1 LEGKLV
7 GTIGFEPTTSSVSR
21 KRSNQ
26 LSYAPKTCQR
36 LVYQDRS
43 RREKAQIAPAPR
55 TFAPEPRTL
64 ATELR
69 GKDEGTRA
77 DWLIRGG

>member
-1 LEGKLV
+1 MV
-7 GTIGFEPTTSSVSR
+7 GTTGFEPATSSVSR

-26 LSYAPKTCQR
+26 LSYAPIRDDLSLSGSKQ
-36 LVYQDRS
+36 
-43 RREKAQIAPAPR
+43 REKAQIAPAPR

-69 GKDEGTRA
+69 GKDEARGRRGSSVA
-77 DWLIRGG
+77 DE